1 MFVLIAGEI
10 GIMSDD
16 DKVLA
21 ALTPITTVG
30 EMGMFTRQKRS
41 VTVQAIQQSR
51 LLTLERASLSKRD
64 RNTL

>member
-1 MFVLIAGEI
+1 MVGEALCVKADDSNQMFVLIAGEL

-41 VTVQAIQQSR
+41 A
-51 LLTLERASLSKRD
+51 EYGSL
-64 RNTL
+64 